1 MNYNIKK
8 YFPFVLFVG
17 AMLILHAIMG
27 FNGDDIKYAKV
38 LTNQSLV
45 DYINYRYYNWS
56 SRLIIDGLLVILTRI
71 DMIVWKILD
80 VVIYTFGVY
89 YIIRLVNKKYSK
101 KMAYF
106 GVLLFLMYPFYE
118 MASAGWISTTLNY
131 SWCFAFGIISFIPL
145 IYEVQG
151 EKVNGYIYVISFL
164 ALLFATNQE
173 QSGALIFAFNL
184 LYLLNCL
191 INKKPVNKFNVL
203 ATVISAG
210 ALIFV
215 FTCPGNNIR
224 FAHEVAYWYPEFAN
238 FTILDK
244 SYLGLVTTFG
254 SLIEQKILFPMFY
267 IILSVCVL
275 INSENKY
282 LKYFCYFNIILVVFI
297 TIFNTFID
305 ISVLETSLKSLGNV
319 PAVIKNSPLMA
330 IPHLFEQIISATP
343 YLTETLKL
351 FTYEGL
357 PKLGINSISIVVLC
371 LYLLISSCILLV
383 KAFPKNLLPFFIFVG
398 GFVSRFIVG
407 FSPVVFPSGARVTIF
422 LYVALITL
430 ILMLL
435 KKLYDDNA
443 IPSRTQVILENTF
456 LVIGFLNFAV
466 VFVISFMK
474 YGIF

>member
-191 INKKPVNKFNVL
+191 INKKPVNKFNIL

-275 INSENKY
+275 INSEN
-282 LKYFCYFNIILVVFI
+282 
-297 TIFNTFID
+297 
-305 ISVLETSLKSLGNV
+305 LKSLGNV
-319 PAVIKNSPLMA
+319 PGVIKNSPLMA
-330 IPHLFEQIISATP
+330 IPHLFEQIVSATP

>member
-56 SRLIIDGLLVILTRI
+56 SRLIIDGLLVILTHI
-71 DMIVWKILD
+71 DMIIWKILD
-80 VVIYTFGVY
+80 VIIYTFGVY
-89 YIIRLVNKKYSK
+89 YIIKLVNKKYSK

-106 GVLLFLMYPFYE
+106 GIILFLMYPFYE

-151 EKVNGYIYVISFL
+151 EKVNRYMYVISFL

-184 LYLLNCL
+184 LYLLNSL

-215 FTCPGNNIR
+215 FTCPGNTIR

-267 IILSVCVL
+267 IILSVFVL
-275 INSENKY
+275 IRSENKY

-297 TIFNTFID
+297 TVFNTFID
-305 ISVLETSLKSLGNV
+305 ISILETSLKSLGNV
-319 PAVIKNSPLMA
+319 PGVIKNSPLMA
-330 IPHLFEQIISATP
+330 IPHMFEQIVNATP

-357 PKLGINSISIVVLC
+357 PKLSINSISIVVLC
-371 LYLLISSCILLV
+371 LYLLISSCIMLV
-383 KAFPKNLLPFFIFVG
+383 KAFPKNLLPFFIFLG

-435 KKLYDDNA
+435 KKLYDNNA
-443 IPSRTQVILENTF
+443 IPSRTQVILENSF
-456 LVIGFLNFAV
+456 LIIAFLNYV
-466 VFVISFMK
+466 IVFVISFMK

>member
-56 SRLIIDGLLVILTRI
+56 SRLIIDGLLVILTHI
-71 DMIVWKILD
+71 DMIIWKILD
-80 VVIYTFGVY
+80 VIIYTFGVY
-89 YIIRLVNKKYSK
+89 YIIKLVNKKYSK

-106 GVLLFLMYPFYE
+106 GILLFLMYPFYE

-151 EKVNGYIYVISFL
+151 EKVNRYMYVISFL

-184 LYLLNCL
+184 LYLLNSL

-203 ATVISAG
+203 ATVVSAG

-215 FTCPGNNIR
+215 FTCPGNTIR

-267 IILSVCVL
+267 IILSVFVL
-275 INSENKY
+275 IRSENKY

-297 TIFNTFID
+297 TVFNTFID
-305 ISVLETSLKSLGNV
+305 ISILETSLKSLGNV
-319 PAVIKNSPLMA
+319 PGVIKNSPLMA
-330 IPHLFEQIISATP
+330 IPHMFEQIVNATP

-357 PKLGINSISIVVLC
+357 PKLSINSISIVVLC
-371 LYLLISSCILLV
+371 LYLLISSCIMLV
-383 KAFPKNLLPFFIFVG
+383 KAFPKNLLPFFIFLG

-435 KKLYDDNA
+435 KKLYDNNA
-443 IPSRTQVILENTF
+443 IPSRTQVILENSF
-456 LVIGFLNFAV
+456 LIIAFLNYVIVFA
-466 VFVISFMK
+466 ISFMK

>member
-56 SRLIIDGLLVILTRI
+56 SRLIIDGLLVILTHI
-71 DMIVWKILD
+71 DMIIWKILD
-80 VVIYTFGVY
+80 VIIYTFGVY
-89 YIIRLVNKKYSK
+89 YIIKLVNKKYSK

-151 EKVNGYIYVISFL
+151 EKVNRYMYVISFL

-184 LYLLNCL
+184 LYLLNSL

-215 FTCPGNNIR
+215 FTCPGNTIR

-267 IILSVCVL
+267 IILSVFVL
-275 INSENKY
+275 IRSENKY

-297 TIFNTFID
+297 TVFNTFID
-305 ISVLETSLKSLGNV
+305 ISILETSLKSLGNV
-319 PAVIKNSPLMA
+319 PGVIKNSPLMA
-330 IPHLFEQIISATP
+330 IPHMFEQIVNATP

-371 LYLLISSCILLV
+371 LYLLISSCIMLV
-383 KAFPKNLLPFFIFVG
+383 KAFPKNLLPFFIFLG

-435 KKLYDDNA
+435 KKLYDNNA
-443 IPSRTQVILENTF
+443 IPSRTQVILENSF
-456 LVIGFLNFAV
+456 LIIAFLNYVIVFA
-466 VFVISFMK
+466 ISFMK

>member
-56 SRLIIDGLLVILTRI
+56 SRLIIDGLLVILTHI
-71 DMIVWKILD
+71 DMIIWKILD
-80 VVIYTFGVY
+80 VIIYTFGVY
-89 YIIRLVNKKYSK
+89 YIIKLVNKKYSK

-106 GVLLFLMYPFYE
+106 GILLFLMYPFYE

-151 EKVNGYIYVISFL
+151 EKVNRYMYVISFL

-184 LYLLNCL
+184 LYLLNSL

-203 ATVISAG
+203 ATVISVG

-215 FTCPGNNIR
+215 FTCPGNTIR

-267 IILSVCVL
+267 IILSVFVL
-275 INSENKY
+275 IRSENKY

-297 TIFNTFID
+297 TVFNTFID
-305 ISVLETSLKSLGNV
+305 ISILETSLKSLGNV
-319 PAVIKNSPLMA
+319 PGVIKNSPLMA
-330 IPHLFEQIISATP
+330 IPHMFEQIVNATP

-357 PKLGINSISIVVLC
+357 PKLSINSISIVVLC
-371 LYLLISSCILLV
+371 LYLLISSCIMLV
-383 KAFPKNLLPFFIFVG
+383 KAFPKNLLPFFIFLG

-435 KKLYDDNA
+435 KKLYDNNA
-443 IPSRTQVILENTF
+443 IPSRTQVILENSF
-456 LVIGFLNFAV
+456 LIIAFLNYVIVFA
-466 VFVISFMK
+466 ISFMK

>member
-56 SRLIIDGLLVILTRI
+56 SRLIIDGLLVILTHI
-71 DMIVWKILD
+71 DMIIWKILD
-80 VVIYTFGVY
+80 VIIYTFGVY
-89 YIIRLVNKKYSK
+89 YIIKLVNKKYSK

-106 GVLLFLMYPFYE
+106 GILLFLMYPFYE

-151 EKVNGYIYVISFL
+151 EKVNRYMYVISFL

-184 LYLLNCL
+184 LYLLNSL

-215 FTCPGNNIR
+215 FTCPGNTIR

-267 IILSVCVL
+267 IILSVFVL
-275 INSENKY
+275 IRSENKY

-297 TIFNTFID
+297 TVFNTFID
-305 ISVLETSLKSLGNV
+305 ISILETSLKSLGNV
-319 PAVIKNSPLMA
+319 PGVIKNSPLMA
-330 IPHLFEQIISATP
+330 IPHMFEQIVNATP

-357 PKLGINSISIVVLC
+357 PKFSINSISIVVLC
-371 LYLLISSCILLV
+371 LYLLISSCIMLV
-383 KAFPKNLLPFFIFVG
+383 KAFPKNLLPFFIFLG

-435 KKLYDDNA
+435 KKLYDNNA
-443 IPSRTQVILENTF
+443 IPSRTQVILENSF
-456 LVIGFLNFAV
+456 LIIAFLNYVIVFA
-466 VFVISFMK
+466 ISFMK